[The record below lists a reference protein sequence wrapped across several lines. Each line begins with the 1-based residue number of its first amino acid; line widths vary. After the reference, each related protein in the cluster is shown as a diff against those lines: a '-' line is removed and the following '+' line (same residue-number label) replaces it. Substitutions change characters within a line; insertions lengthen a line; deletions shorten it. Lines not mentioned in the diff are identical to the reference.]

1 MLRSLSDD
9 HLSACIHQCYI
20 CNVGGGSNRNRE
32 LQYEIQFVKISTTR
46 PFFSEL
52 FMCNI
57 MKNLKQK
64 YYSSKEDPSLSN
76 FLKKSK
82 NSDSVKCISLPSKPS
97 VDESCVDRFLKA
109 IRSGPVYFCV
119 VYNSCL
125 YKSNVPLFDKEKY
138 NIDKIRELML
148 EVLITIFYICKTCH
162 LKMKES

>member
-1 MLRSLSDD
+1 M
-9 HLSACIHQCYI
+9 
-20 CNVGGGSNRNRE
+20 
-32 LQYEIQFVKISTTR
+32 
-46 PFFSEL
+46 
-52 FMCNI
+52 
-57 MKNLKQK
+57 
-64 YYSSKEDPSLSN
+64 
-76 FLKKSK
+76 
-82 NSDSVKCISLPSKPS
+82 KCIILPSKPR

-109 IRSGPVYFCV
+109 IRIGPVYFCV